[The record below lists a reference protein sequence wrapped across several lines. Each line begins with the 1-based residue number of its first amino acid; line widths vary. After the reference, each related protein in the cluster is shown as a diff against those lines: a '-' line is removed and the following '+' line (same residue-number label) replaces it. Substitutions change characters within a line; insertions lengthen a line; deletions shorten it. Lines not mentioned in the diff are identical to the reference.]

1 MRGPMAV
8 LVPWFVILMVACK
21 ACQSCPAPNA
31 TDDQLLTNDPHLRHL
46 FARYADH
53 GRNTV
58 ANGVVITP
66 EGMARLVRHL
76 QRRTG
81 HDHEHEAGDE
91 HVTHDHRPHDHT
103 CHYSH
108 GGQDGGHSGDDPAA
122 SSDPATPDDHHHDDH
137 HPDDDHSTPKDDSND
152 HHQRGRRLAP
162 LRKRSVSTPSPALAR
177 PPTTPRPRSNHLH
190 DDHHDDHDHEAA
202 TGGHDKHTHAH
213 GDENN
218 LSKST
223 TTRTTTSAEDQA
235 KCKELREKLLPA
247 NPSSSTPVKDS
258 ITARGFLTLCPEL
271 VAYLDRCPD
280 PGDAAHSH
288 EDHEG
293 HDHTG
298 HLHDHAHDHSR
309 DHDQAHPS
317 HADRDFSTESWVGAV
332 TSMVVIGLAS
342 LACIMLIPALKRG
355 LYYEQV
361 SQFLIALAV
370 GTLAGDALVHLLPH
384 AISMKLPEGSNA
396 HVLHSLYGFTAL
408 GGIIMFLFLERF
420 HNMFCGHGHSH
431 SHSHEL
437 AGDMTKSKEEMDK
450 ETVGTTT
457 TIEDAG
463 SQSIDRIGE
472 KLSKHS
478 KHNSFIYAES
488 VLTMDAQNCFEGCS
502 SSPSSDANGNTGNG
516 LERGRFTDEDLASPH
531 EETEVS
537 VGSLEKPAEKKLASH
552 ATERERL
559 VTTPAEK
566 SEMGGE
572 LSLILDTA
580 PASVRPKVI
589 RQNSSSFNMVLQ
601 EYHVGH
607 HGHSHH
613 GHSHVTGRKD
623 SLRAMILVGDALHT
637 FLDGMAI
644 GAAFGTSITGGVA
657 TSIAVLCHE
666 LPHKV
671 GDFALLFEMGM
682 GLVQAL
688 KMMLMLWFFSLLGV
702 VMGVLLGSI
711 PTASPWIYSFTAG
724 VFIYLA
730 LVDLLSELSVNRGG
744 NSGGVASQMFLQG
757 LGMFTGAIIM
767 LFIAIYEHDIEDLI
781 NGSF

>member
-1 MRGPMAV
+1 MAALLV
-8 LVPWFVILMVACK
+8 LLLLVVSR
-21 ACQSCPAPNA
+21 ACQSCPVPNA
-31 TDDQLLTNDPHLRHL
+31 SDAQLLSADPYLQHI
-46 FARYADH
+46 FSRYADESIP
-53 GRNTV
+53 G
-58 ANGVVITP
+58 ASGVITH
-66 EGMARLVRHL
+66 EGMMRLMQNL
-76 QRRTG
+76 QGRPS
-81 HDHEHEAGDE
+81 HPDHEHDAGDD
-91 HVTHDHRPHDHT
+91 HVTHDHRPHNHT
-103 CHYSH
+103 CSQTHGSH
-108 GGQDGGHSGDDPAA
+108 DSVHSGDDPTAG
-122 SSDPATPDDHHHDDH
+122 SDPARPHDPHGSERHPGDDHSHAKDHADDHHHHDHPHEDGHPRKRSLSTATTPSDAYDH
-137 HPDDDHSTPKDDSND
+137 HNHEHNHND
-152 HHQRGRRLAP
+152 HH
-162 LRKRSVSTPSPALAR
+162 
-177 PPTTPRPRSNHLH
+177 
-190 DDHHDDHDHEAA
+190 DHDHE
-202 TGGHDKHTHAH
+202 GGTHDKHGH
-213 GDENN
+213 G
-218 LSKST
+218 
-223 TTRTTTSAEDQA
+223 TRAGNTDFTKPTPIEGHI
-235 KCKELREKLLPA
+235 KCEELRELLGHGGA
-247 NPSSSTPVKDS
+247 SLSNAV
-258 ITARGFLTLCPEL
+258 TARGFINLCPAL
-271 VAYLDRCPD
+271 VAYLDLCPAEEGTQED
-280 PGDAAHSH
+280 HDRSHGHSH
-288 EDHEG
+288 H
-293 HDHTG
+293 
-298 HLHDHAHDHSR
+298 R
-309 DHDQAHPS
+309 R
-317 HADRDFSTESWVGAV
+317 RDFTTESWVGAV
-332 TSMVVIGLAS
+332 TSMVVVGLMG
-342 LACIMLIPALKRG
+342 LGCIMLIPALKRG
-355 LYYEQV
+355 QHYEQV
-361 SQFLIALAV
+361 SRFLIALAV

-384 AISMKLPEGSNA
+384 AISMKVPEGSNA

-420 HNMFCGHGHSH
+420 HNMFCGHEHSH

-437 AGDMTKSKEEMDK
+437 AGELTRSKEEIDK

-457 TIEDAG
+457 TIEDTG

-488 VLTMDAQNCFEGCS
+488 VLTMDTQNCFEGCS

-516 LERGRFTDEDLASPH
+516 LERGRLGEDATASPH
-531 EETEVS
+531 EETEVT
-537 VGSLEKPAEKKLASH
+537 VGMEKPAEKKLASH

-566 SEMGGE
+566 EMGGE
-572 LSLILDTA
+572 LSLILDT
-580 PASVRPKVI
+580 PSASVRPKVI

-666 LPHKV
+666 LPHKI

-682 GLVQAL
+682 GLAQAL
-688 KMMLMLWFFSLLGV
+688 KMMLMLWVFSLLGV

-744 NSGGVASQMFLQG
+744 NSGGVATQMFCQG
-757 LGMFTGAIIM
+757 MGMFTGAVIM
-767 LFIAIYEHDIEDLI
+767 LLIAIYEHDIENLI

>member
-1 MRGPMAV
+1 M
-8 LVPWFVILMVACK
+8 L
-21 ACQSCPAPNA
+21 
-31 TDDQLLTNDPHLRHL
+31 
-46 FARYADH
+46 
-53 GRNTV
+53 
-58 ANGVVITP
+58 
-66 EGMARLVRHL
+66 
-76 QRRTG
+76 
-81 HDHEHEAGDE
+81 
-91 HVTHDHRPHDHT
+91 
-103 CHYSH
+103 
-108 GGQDGGHSGDDPAA
+108 
-122 SSDPATPDDHHHDDH
+122 
-137 HPDDDHSTPKDDSND
+137 
-152 HHQRGRRLAP
+152 
-162 LRKRSVSTPSPALAR
+162 
-177 PPTTPRPRSNHLH
+177 
-190 DDHHDDHDHEAA
+190 
-202 TGGHDKHTHAH
+202 
-213 GDENN
+213 
-218 LSKST
+218 
-223 TTRTTTSAEDQA
+223 EDI
-235 KCKELREKLLPA
+235 CECEELRELLGHGGA
-247 NPSSSTPVKDS
+247 SLSNAV
-258 ITARGFLTLCPEL
+258 TARGFINLCPAL
-271 VAYLDRCPD
+271 VAYLDLCPAEEGTQED
-280 PGDAAHSH
+280 HDRSHGHSH
-288 EDHEG
+288 H
-293 HDHTG
+293 
-298 HLHDHAHDHSR
+298 R
-309 DHDQAHPS
+309 R
-317 HADRDFSTESWVGAV
+317 RDFTTESWVGAV
-332 TSMVVIGLAS
+332 TSMVVVGLMG
-342 LACIMLIPALKRG
+342 LGCIMLIPALKRG
-355 LYYEQV
+355 QHYEQV
-361 SQFLIALAV
+361 SRFLIALAV

-384 AISMKLPEGSNA
+384 AISMKVPEGSNA

-420 HNMFCGHGHSH
+420 HNMFCGHEHSH

-437 AGDMTKSKEEMDK
+437 AGELTRSKEEIDK

-457 TIEDAG
+457 TIEDTG

-488 VLTMDAQNCFEGCS
+488 VLTMDTQNCFEGCS

-516 LERGRFTDEDLASPH
+516 LERGRLGEDATASPH
-531 EETEVS
+531 EETEVT
-537 VGSLEKPAEKKLASH
+537 VGMEKPAEKKLASH

-566 SEMGGE
+566 EMGGE
-572 LSLILDTA
+572 LSLILDT
-580 PASVRPKVI
+580 PSASVRPKVI

-666 LPHKV
+666 LPHKI

-682 GLVQAL
+682 GLAQAL
-688 KMMLMLWFFSLLGV
+688 KMMLMLWVFSLLGV

-744 NSGGVASQMFLQG
+744 NSGGVATQMFCQG
-757 LGMFTGAIIM
+757 MGMFTGAVIM
-767 LFIAIYEHDIEDLI
+767 LLIAIYEHDIENLI